1 MSQKK
6 EAKETKDKW
15 EKVLSDAMDNET
27 EKKEQLIADDSDET
41 HEHNKTD
48 DAINVLEKQVTQY
61 QDEAIRARA
70 ELENMRRR
78 MEQEVAKSRKFGIE
92 RIVAELVPVED
103 SLTRGLNDEAHND
116 IDGLR
121 KGMELTLGLLNKVLK
136 NNGVETITP
145 EVGELFNPLLHEAMS
160 TQKNPGTEPHVIL
173 QVLQKGYTLNGRLI
187 RAAMVIVSA

>member
-6 EAKETKDKW
+6 EEKDKW
-15 EKVLSDAMDNET
+15 EKVLSEAT
-27 EKKEQLIADDSDET
+27 EHEAEESLITSDSDET
-41 HEHNKTD
+41 HDKAD
-48 DAINVLEKQVTQY
+48 DALNALEKQATQY

-70 ELENMRRR
+70 EVENMRRR

-92 RIVAELVPVED
+92 RIVAELIPVED
-103 SLTRGLNDEAHND
+103 SLTRGLGDEKHND

-121 KGMELTLGLLNKVLK
+121 KGMELTLELLNKVLK

-145 EVGELFNPLLHEAMS
+145 EIGEPFNPLLHEAMS
-160 TQKNPGTEPHVIL
+160 TQKDPDAEPHVIL

>member
-160 TQKNPGTEPHVIL
+160 TQKNPGTELHVIL